1 MAVIRLFV
9 CGLLTLLACSCGQKI
24 TETLHIPEGSQV
36 QLACPRAAVVLPFAD
51 YFYADDMRTGLIRNA
66 IVMEYLVDRLVAKGV
81 DVPVQEDVLQ
91 YLTDK
96 KIITLLPQ
104 EMDPSRPDN
113 TSSLVNELQ
122 EEWSESMKE
131 EIRRYIAA
139 EKGRSSLK
147 VEDNEDLIEAPGMY
161 ALDKK
166 NIREIGKAF
175 NADYLVRGR
184 IIEYYLRKGRKTT
197 FWTFAPSQ
205 AIVHLRVWVQDTTS
219 GEVVWTNRTEVKV
232 SPQTEYGDDSPS
244 VLFEA
249 ALSKAATTLVDD
261 FWNKVN
267 NS

>member
-1 MAVIRLFV
+1 MAVIRLFIY
-9 CGLLTLLACSCGQKI
+9 GLVALLACGCGHKV

-36 QLACPRAAVVLPFAD
+36 RLTCPRAAVVLPFAD
-51 YFYADDMRTGLIRNA
+51 YFYADDMRTGLIRNS

-96 KIITLLPQ
+96 KIIALLPS
-104 EMDPSRPDN
+104 ETDPSRPDN
-113 TSSLVNELQ
+113 AASLVNELQ
-122 EEWSESMKE
+122 EEWSDVMKE
-131 EIRRYIAA
+131 EIRRYIDA
-139 EKGRSSLK
+139 EKSRSSAK
-147 VEDNEDLIEAPGMY
+147 VEDNEDLIEAPGIY

-184 IIEYYLRKGRKTT
+184 IIEYYLRKGHKTT
-197 FWTFAPSQ
+197 WSFAPSQ

-249 ALSKAATTLVDD
+249 ALNKAATTLVDD